1 LNPPPLSPTF
11 TALPTAI
18 IAMQASFHCGACNI
32 RNKKIRTVFVSEFR
46 MFRIDRAVSL
56 QQRRRRWVSLG
67 GWCGPSLALSKFGV
81 RGPAEMLP
89 FDMVRCT
96 LDGVD
101 LFTRDPT
108 AAAQCFF
115 PPRYPIDIASRVL
128 AAHSITA
135 TVGGTAL
142 ASQSIVPPV
151 SMLDPALVEATSE
164 WADGAAGGG
173 SAWPASA
180 AGPTA
185 PAIGTGTGVS
195 GSSLRSSGSIVPL
208 RRVDPS
214 SIWLLFR
221 GVHTVFTHFDLN
233 GPDAESTLTERL
245 AKWAALTQCRG
256 GRREQVTILRT
267 CLATNPWDEIRFLP
281 TFQKTLDDVSGGRL
295 DHRTVLVC
303 HDALG
308 SSNLSPAFSSSSSG
322 STSPPLNFYSS
333 RDGPGGGSAGL
344 GSLLES
350 AAAPPNATRPLFRL
364 NDRAVVWNLAL
375 TPLLDPTTGAA
386 RSHFDRAHDG
396 YEAILGPGAIAGDA
410 AAEERDW
417 ARVQRDVPLL
427 HEVVA
432 AAASGGGSGVGGG
445 TSTAAGPRAAAARSI
460 AHACR
465 RVTAEAAGQQTICE
479 SLPSPSTTPSIAQ
492 SPSLSQGERAAY
504 FTHSGLTLSGAPR
517 ISSVEGVPA
526 VLGTCTGFG
535 STDTVRLGGRCPACG
550 DATGHAMT
558 TAEITKFDRCADPWT
573 QTEDDILLDTFT
585 TAALQGA
592 HQQQQQLS
600 DSDTGGATASGSI
613 DGVALVERVAQL
625 TRRSA
630 HETLHRFRFH
640 GLPL

>member
-1 LNPPPLSPTF
+1 
-11 TALPTAI
+11 
-18 IAMQASFHCGACNI
+18 
-32 RNKKIRTVFVSEFR
+32 
-46 MFRIDRAVSL
+46 
-56 QQRRRRWVSLG
+56 
-67 GWCGPSLALSKFGV
+67 
-81 RGPAEMLP
+81 
-89 FDMVRCT
+89 MVRCT
-96 LDGVD
+96 LDGID

-115 PPRYPIDIASRVL
+115 PPRYPIDIASRVP

-142 ASQSIVPPV
+142 AAQSIVPPV
-151 SMLDPALVEATSE
+151 SMLDPALVEVTSE
-164 WADGAAGGG
+164 WADSAGGG
-173 SAWPASA
+173 SAWPASVA
-180 AGPTA
+180 STPIAVEAGN
-185 PAIGTGTGVS
+185 GES
-195 GSSLRSSGSIVPL
+195 GSLLRSSGSIVPL

-233 GPDAESTLTERL
+233 GPDAEATLTDRL
-245 AKWAALTQCRG
+245 AKWASLTQCRG

-281 TFQKTLDDVSGGRL
+281 TFQKTLDDVSNGRL
-295 DHRTVLVC
+295 DHRIVLVC

-308 SSNLSPAFSSSSSG
+308 SSNLSPAISSPSG
-322 STSPPLNFYSS
+322 STSPPLNFYLG
-333 RDGPGGGSAGL
+333 RDGTGGL

-375 TPLLDPTTGAA
+375 TPLLDPATGAA

-432 AAASGGGSGVGGG
+432 AAAGVDVGGG
-445 TSTAAGPRAAAARSI
+445 TTAAPKAAAARSI
-460 AHACR
+460 AHACG
-465 RVTAEAAGQQTICE
+465 RVAVEAAGQQTTRE
-479 SLPSPSTTPSIAQ
+479 SPSSSPSTPRAAQPPS
-492 SPSLSQGERAAY
+492 PLPHGERAAY
-504 FTHSGLTLSGAPR
+504 FTHSGLTLSGASR

-600 DSDTGGATASGSI
+600 ESDTGGATAGGSI